1 MRNLLRV
8 LAFDVAAPLAAV
20 AALLTIGV
28 MLGWPLWWVSVC
40 SILCL
45 LIVQAVVVNV
55 VLFRRD
61 SVTVGTD
68 DDAPCCGWRWWAS
81 PPRRWWWPPPWLT
94 SGGPCPTTPSPGTPA
109 GGEDRLGGRR
119 NHRHLLARGTCRG
132 RRPCHVVD
140 DTGERGGVQSPIRRF
155 HSGSGEA
162 QGDRQA
168 RTISAGLEALGPSAA
183 SVAVLM
189 RGTQVEPG
197 SRRATPCCH
206 FAWRC
211 RSWTTAGRLSTSRRS
226 IALGDVSPINSR

>member
-45 LIVQAVVVNV
+45 LIAQAVIVNV

-68 DDAPCCGWRWWAS
+68 DDAPLLRLAVVGVTTAAVVVAAAVGYFRWTMPDHAFT
-81 PPRRWWWPPPWLT
+81 R
-94 SGGPCPTTPSPGTPA
+94 
-109 GGEDRLGGRR
+109 
-119 NHRHLLARGTCRG
+119 
-132 RRPCHVVD
+132 
-140 DTGERGGVQSPIRRF
+140 DTGEVVKIASEVAEATGTFSPAEPAAAVDRATSLMTPDSAEAF
-155 HSGSGEA
+155 KAQFAGSTA
-162 QGDRQA
+162 DLAKRKVTAQA

-197 SRRATPCCH
+197 QPPSNAV
-206 FAWRC
+206 
-211 RSWTTAGRLSTSRRS
+211 LSLRV
-226 IALGDVSPINSR
+226 ALSKLDDGWKVVDVSPINSR